1 MICRTATENSSC
13 IISTL
18 PPADSDS
25 AIPIERERERD
36 RQRERE
42 REREMIL
49 DYNGYEWYFDDNIV
63 STDSKFVKLSS
74 AD

>member
-25 AIPIERERERD
+25 AIPIERERQTE
-36 RQRERE
+36 RERE

-74 AD
+74 TD